1 MVTCGSEM
9 DGVDLDRE
17 LSLSTTSGKHMKFLG
32 CSHYVYLLMLRWRS
46 CVDGISPLVFL
57 TLRCGG
63 GSWAPDF
70 RRRDYNQRGH
80 YRQEQRRCNQ
90 RGTGNFWRYSS
101 TLSIDPRKSEN
112 WHGSSEDTIQ
122 DWKSTTHRYENK
134 CRRERTNNRS
144 YLGVA
149 KSGVEMP
156 KDVP

>member
-1 MVTCGSEM
+1 MI
-9 DGVDLDRE
+9 
-17 LSLSTTSGKHMKFLG
+17 TTS
-32 CSHYVYLLMLRWRS
+32 
-46 CVDGISPLVFL
+46 VDIIAKNSVDV
-57 TLRCGG
+57 T
-63 GSWAPDF
+63 SV
-70 RRRDYNQRGH
+70 
-80 YRQEQRRCNQ
+80 EQATF
-90 RGTGNFWRYSS
+90 GDTPA
-101 TLSIDPRKSEN
+101 LSIDPRKSEN